1 MIILFRRSPIDGLRE
16 RSVCVGECRFDRMRV
31 AAHAHRA
38 SINACGA
45 RGFSGARSRGFRA
58 RVLIGLRIT
67 TAAAAAA
74 AAAASAAAAAAQKR
88 ASAAL
93 QQR

>member
-31 AAHAHRA
+31 AAHAHAHRA

-74 AAAASAAAAAAQKR
+74 ASAAAAAAQKR
-88 ASAAL
+88 AHAAL